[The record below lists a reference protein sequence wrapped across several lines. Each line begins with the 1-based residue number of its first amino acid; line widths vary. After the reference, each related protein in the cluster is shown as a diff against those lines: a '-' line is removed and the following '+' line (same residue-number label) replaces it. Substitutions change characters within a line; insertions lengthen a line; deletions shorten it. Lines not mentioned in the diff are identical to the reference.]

1 MDTAGE
7 LARAWPDAE
16 LLLDN
21 HSEHQGSDVKRE
33 WLAGA
38 LDMFARQ

>member
-21 HSEHQGSDVKRE
+21 HSGHRGSDVKRE
-33 WLAGA
+33 WLVGA
-38 LDMFARQ
+38 LDKFARQ